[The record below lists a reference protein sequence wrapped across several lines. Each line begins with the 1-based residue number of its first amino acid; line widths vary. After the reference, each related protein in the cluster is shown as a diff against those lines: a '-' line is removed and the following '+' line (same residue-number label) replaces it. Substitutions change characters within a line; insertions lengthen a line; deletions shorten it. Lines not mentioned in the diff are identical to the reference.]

1 MQGAAAW
8 VTLKVSPAMVR
19 EPVRCAGV
27 LFWVTVNPTVPFPVP
42 DWPNE
47 GVIQLVLLRDVQ
59 AHVEAL
65 APTVITESLLLLL
78 KLALDGVRV
87 NVHWDNPGRAAN
99 ATSAARRINRL

>member
-1 MQGAAAW
+1 M
-8 VTLKVSPAMVR
+8 KVSPAMVR

-42 DWPNE
+42 DWPKE
-47 GVIQLVLLRDVQ
+47 SVIQLVLLRDVHAQ
-59 AHVEAL
+59 VEAL

-78 KLALDGVRV
+78 KLALDGVTV

-99 ATSAARRINRL
+99 ATSAARRINRR